1 MYFQGASVIRMLQE
15 MMGSESF
22 FTGIE
27 KYLIKYEWGT
37 AKTDDLWAEL
47 GQVSIAYVLCNVFV
61 NGNEA

>member
-1 MYFQGASVIRMLQE
+1 MLNSVYLQGASVIRMLQE

-37 AKTDDLWAEL
+37 AKTDELWAEL
-47 GQVSIAYVLCNVFV
+47 GQVSVTYVL
-61 NGNEA
+61 